1 MPESEPSRST
11 RELYQ
16 ALQEQFEGVPVI
28 ASEEVKHG
36 FNVKLDRFQ
45 DVPDEVRM
53 EGNDF
58 PYIRSALIDEA
69 VERGAIKMKPKERV
83 VFADDATLTVDGE
96 EYPIEDGSITME
108 Q

>member
-1 MPESEPSRST
+1 MLKSNASQNT
-11 RELYQ
+11 KELYR
-16 ALQEQFEGVPVI
+16 ALQEQFI

-53 EGNDF
+53 EGDDF

-69 VERGAIKMKPKERV
+69 VERGAIEMKPKERV
-83 VFADDATLTVDGE
+83 VFADDATLTIDGE
-96 EYPIEDGSITME
+96 EYPIEDGSTTME

>member
-1 MPESEPSRST
+1 MAQSNPSQNT

-28 ASEEVKHG
+28 ASQEVRHG
-36 FNVKLDRFQ
+36 FNVKLERFK

-53 EGNDF
+53 EGDNF

-69 VERGAIKMKPKERV
+69 AARGDIQQEVM
-83 VFADDATLTVDGE
+83 FADDATLTIDGE
-96 EYPIEDGSITME
+96 EYPIEDGSITLHE
-108 Q
+108 

>member
-1 MPESEPSRST
+1 MPKSNPSENT

-36 FNVKLDRFQ
+36 FNVKLNRFE

-69 VERGAIKMKPKERV
+69 VEQGDIQIKPKV
-83 VFADDATLTVDGE
+83 MWADDATLTIDGE